1 MAIRNDIYTLY
12 KGKEC
17 RIGRVDG
24 HYEIVSYEVESLD
37 LGFTEYKPEENLNP
51 RIFFKM
57 VSPEEV
63 GEVYSIKPY
72 CLYQGYEFFILREE
86 NGHYILSESHTV
98 TGGPLIEK
106 FDFKRVGKYEY
117 EKAVK
122 KEDVDL
128 VYEKKELIPNYF
140 K

>member
-1 MAIRNDIYTLY
+1 MRNSIYTTY
-12 KGKEC
+12 NGKEY
-17 RIGRVDG
+17 RVVRRDG
-24 HYEIVSYEVESLD
+24 YARLISNDVID
-37 LGFTEYKPEENLNP
+37 LENGFTEREPEENLNP

-63 GEVYSIKPY
+63 GDVYSIKPF

>member
-1 MAIRNDIYTLY
+1 MIRNDTYTIYHD
-12 KGKEC
+12 KEY
-17 RIGRVDG
+17 RIWNNQGLG
-24 HYEIVSYEVESLD
+24 NLVSYDASD
-37 LGFTEYKPEENLNP
+37 LNNGFAEYKPEKQLNP
-51 RIFFKM
+51 RIFVKM

-128 VYEKKELIPNYF
+128 VYEKKTLMPNFF